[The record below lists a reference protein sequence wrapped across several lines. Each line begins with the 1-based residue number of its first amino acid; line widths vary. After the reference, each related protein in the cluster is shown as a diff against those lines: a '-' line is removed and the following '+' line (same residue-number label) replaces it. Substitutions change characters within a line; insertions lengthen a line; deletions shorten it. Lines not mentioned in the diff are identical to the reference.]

1 MKRLAIFA
9 VTLTLLLGAFAA
21 WWFSDNQVLKRRT
34 ESLLTTLTFDAGSGK
49 VNRQMGVYAL
59 NGLLAEQVELENP
72 TIQEGNGSFERAD
85 LESVYSWLC
94 NQCKQSRFEL
104 QKFQAVTV
112 DGDTAKVSFYLNA
125 LVELP
130 TYRPAD
136 GKFAVDLTWKKAGDG
151 WRISR
156 ASWKPV
162 P

>member
-1 MKRLAIFA
+1 MKRLAISVVILAILAGLA
-9 VTLTLLLGAFAA
+9 V
-21 WWFSDNQVLKRRT
+21 WWFSDIQVLKRRT
-34 ESLLTTLTFDAGSGK
+34 ESLLTTLTLDSGSGK
-49 VNRQMGVYAL
+49 VNRQMGAYAL
-59 NGLLAEQVELENP
+59 NALLAEQVELENP
-72 TIQEGNGSFERAD
+72 TIQEGNGTFERAE

-104 QKFQAVTV
+104 QKFHDVTV
-112 DGDTAKVSFYLNA
+112 DGDTAKVSFSLNA

-136 GKFAVDLTWKKAGDG
+136 GKFDVHFTWKKEQDK
-151 WRISR
+151 WRITR

>member
-1 MKRLAIFA
+1 MKRLAISVA
-9 VTLTLLLGAFAA
+9 LLVILAGLAA
-21 WWFSDNQVLKRRT
+21 WWFSDTQVLKRRT
-34 ESLLTTLTFDAGSGK
+34 ESLLTTLTLDSGSGN
-49 VNRQMGVYAL
+49 VNRQMGTYAL
-59 NGLLAEQVELENP
+59 SGLLAEQVELENP
-72 TIQEGNGSFERAD
+72 TIQEGNGTFERTE

-104 QKFQAVTV
+104 QKFHAVTV
-112 DGDTAKVSFYLNA
+112 DGDTAQLSFSLNA

-136 GKFAVDLTWKKAGDG
+136 GKFDVHFTWKKAKDG
-151 WRISR
+151 WRITR